1 MNKVIL
7 IGNLVRDVELTTT
20 PSGVSVAKF
29 TLAVNR
35 TFTNSEGEREAD
47 YPNIIA
53 WRDLADR
60 CAQYLSKG
68 KKAAVVGMLQTR
80 SYEVEGQKRY
90 ATEVVASEVE
100 FLTPKGES
108 QQTAALQGNAA
119 RGGAQRQQGHRR
131 LDDLV
136 PVDDNDDL
144 PF

>member
-90 ATEVVASEVE
+90 VTEVVASEVE

-108 QQTAALQGNAA
+108 QQTAAPQGNAA
-119 RGGAQRQQGHRR
+119 RGGTQRQQGHRR
-131 LDDLV
+131 QDDLV
-136 PVDDNDDL
+136 PIDDDDL
-144 PF
+144 LF

>member
-20 PSGVSVAKF
+20 PSGTSIAKF

-35 TFTNSEGEREAD
+35 SFTNSEGEHEAD

-131 LDDLV
+131 QDDLV
-136 PVDDNDDL
+136 PIDDDDL

>member
-90 ATEVVASEVE
+90 VTEVVASEVE

-108 QQTAALQGNAA
+108 QQTAALQGNTA

-131 LDDLV
+131 QDDLV
-136 PVDDNDDL
+136 PIDDDDL

>member
-7 IGNLVRDVELTTT
+7 IGNLVRDVELSTTQGGT
-20 PSGVSVAKF
+20 SVAKF
-29 TLAVNR
+29 ALAVNR
-35 TFTNSEGEREAD
+35 NFINADGERVAD

-68 KKAAVVGMLQTR
+68 KKVCVVGMLQTR
-80 SYEVEGQKRY
+80 NYEASDGTKRY
-90 ATEVVASEVE
+90 VAEVVASEVE

-108 QQTAALQGNAA
+108 QQQPQTSQKSNRNLNE
-119 RGGAQRQQGHRR
+119 
-131 LDDLV
+131 LE
-136 PVDDNDDL
+136 PVEGDDL

>member
-68 KKAAVVGMLQTR
+68 KKAAVVGML
-80 SYEVEGQKRY
+80 
-90 ATEVVASEVE
+90 ASEVE

-108 QQTAALQGNAA
+108 QQTAAPQGNAA
-119 RGGAQRQQGHRR
+119 MGGAQRQQGHRR
-131 LDDLV
+131 QDDLV
-136 PVDDNDDL
+136 PIDDDDL

>member
-29 TLAVNR
+29 TLAVNH

-90 ATEVVASEVE
+90 VTEVVASEVE

-108 QQTAALQGNAA
+108 QQTAAPQGNAA
-119 RGGAQRQQGHRR
+119 MGGAQRQQGHRR
-131 LDDLV
+131 QDDLV
-136 PVDDNDDL
+136 PIDDDDL

>member
-7 IGNLVRDVELTTT
+7 IGNLVRDVELSTT

-90 ATEVVASEVE
+90 VTEVVASEVE

-108 QQTAALQGNAA
+108 QQAAPQGYAP
-119 RGGAQRQQGHRR
+119 RGGSQRQQRNSR
-131 LDDLV
+131 DDLV
-136 PVDDNDDL
+136 PIDDDGDL

>member
-7 IGNLVRDVELTTT
+7 IGNLVRDVELSTT

-68 KKAAVVGMLQTR
+68 KKAAVEGMLQTR
-80 SYEVEGQKRY
+80 SYEVGGQKRY
-90 ATEVVASEVE
+90 VTEVVASEVE
-100 FLTPKGES
+100 FLTSKGES
-108 QQTAALQGNAA
+108 QQAAPQGYAP
-119 RGGAQRQQGHRR
+119 RGGSQRQQRNRR
-131 LDDLV
+131 DDLV
-136 PVDDNDDL
+136 PIDDDDDL

>member
-7 IGNLVRDVELTTT
+7 IGNLVRDVELSTT

-90 ATEVVASEVE
+90 VTEVVASEVE

-108 QQTAALQGNAA
+108 QQAAPQGYAP
-119 RGGAQRQQGHRR
+119 RGGAQRQQRNRR
-131 LDDLV
+131 DDLV
-136 PVDDNDDL
+136 PIDDDDL

>member
-80 SYEVEGQKRY
+80 SYEIEGQKRY
-90 ATEVVASEVE
+90 VTEVVASEVE
-100 FLTPKGES
+100 FLTLKGES
-108 QQTAALQGNAA
+108 QQTAAPQGNVAM
-119 RGGAQRQQGHRR
+119 GGAQRQQGHRR
-131 LDDLV
+131 QDDLV
-136 PVDDNDDL
+136 PIDDDDL

>member
-90 ATEVVASEVE
+90 VTEVVASEVE

-108 QQTAALQGNAA
+108 QQAAPQGNAA

-131 LDDLV
+131 QDDLV
-136 PVDDNDDL
+136 PIDDDDL

>member
-7 IGNLVRDVELTTT
+7 IGNLVRDVELSTT

-35 TFTNSEGEREAD
+35 TFTNSGGEREAD

-90 ATEVVASEVE
+90 VTEVVASEVE

-108 QQTAALQGNAA
+108 QQAAPQGYAP
-119 RGGAQRQQGHRR
+119 RGGAQHQQRNRR
-131 LDDLV
+131 DDLV
-136 PVDDNDDL
+136 PIDDDGDL
-144 PF
+144 HF

>member
-7 IGNLVRDVELTTT
+7 IGNLVRDVELSTTQGGT
-20 PSGVSVAKF
+20 SVAKF
-29 TLAVNR
+29 ALAVNR
-35 TFTNSEGEREAD
+35 NFTNADGERVAD

-68 KKAAVVGMLQTR
+68 KKVCVVGMLQTR
-80 SYEVEGQKRY
+80 NYEASDGTKRY
-90 ATEVVASEVE
+90 VAEVVASEVE

-108 QQTAALQGNAA
+108 QQQHQTSPKSNRNLNE
-119 RGGAQRQQGHRR
+119 
-131 LDDLV
+131 LE
-136 PVDDNDDL
+136 PVEDDDL

>member
-80 SYEVEGQKRY
+80 SYEIEGQKRY
-90 ATEVVASEVE
+90 VTEVVASEVE

-108 QQTAALQGNAA
+108 QQTAAPHGNAA
-119 RGGAQRQQGHRR
+119 MGGAQRQQGHRR
-131 LDDLV
+131 QDDLV
-136 PVDDNDDL
+136 PIDDDDL

>member
-90 ATEVVASEVE
+90 VTEVVASEVE

-108 QQTAALQGNAA
+108 QQTAALKGNAA

-131 LDDLV
+131 QDDLV
-136 PVDDNDDL
+136 PIDDDDL

>member
-7 IGNLVRDVELTTT
+7 IGNLVRDVELSTT

-35 TFTNSEGEREAD
+35 NFQNSAGEREAD

-90 ATEVVASEVE
+90 VTEVVASEVE

-108 QQTAALQGNAA
+108 QQEAPRGNAA
-119 RGGAQRQQGHRR
+119 PQGQRNRR
-131 LDDLV
+131 RDELV
-136 PVDDNDDL
+136 PIDGQRL
-144 PF
+144 AFLTEA

>member
-7 IGNLVRDVELTTT
+7 IGNLVRDVELSTT

-90 ATEVVASEVE
+90 VTEVVASEVE

-108 QQTAALQGNAA
+108 QQAAPQGYAP

-131 LDDLV
+131 QDDLV
-136 PVDDNDDL
+136 PIDDDDL

>member
-7 IGNLVRDVELTTT
+7 IGNLVRDVELSTTQGGT
-20 PSGVSVAKF
+20 SVAKF
-29 TLAVNR
+29 ALAVNR
-35 TFTNSEGEREAD
+35 NFTNADGERVAD

-68 KKAAVVGMLQTR
+68 KKVCVVGMLQTR
-80 SYEVEGQKRY
+80 NYEASDGTKRY
-90 ATEVVASEVE
+90 VAEVVASEVE

-108 QQTAALQGNAA
+108 ATSTLPEPPAKRTPQKSN
-119 RGGAQRQQGHRR
+119 RPS
-131 LDDLV
+131 LDELE
-136 PVDDNDDL
+136 PVEDDGDL

>member
-7 IGNLVRDVELTTT
+7 IGNLVRDVELSTT

-90 ATEVVASEVE
+90 VTEVVASEVE

-108 QQTAALQGNAA
+108 QQAAPQGYAP
-119 RGGAQRQQGHRR
+119 RGGAQRQQRNRR
-131 LDDLV
+131 DDLV
-136 PVDDNDDL
+136 PIDDDGNL

>member
-20 PSGVSVAKF
+20 PSGTSIAKF

-35 TFTNSEGEREAD
+35 SFTNSEGEHEAD

-90 ATEVVASEVE
+90 VTEVVASEVE

-108 QQTAALQGNAA
+108 QQAPQGYAP
-119 RGGAQRQQGHRR
+119 RGGTQRQQQSRQGD
-131 LDDLV
+131 LTPIDD
-136 PVDDNDDL
+136 DDL